1 MPDDAKFCS
10 ACGTAVTDGAGEPQT
25 VEPEQAETVVKQ
37 KPVKEKKPKEKANAA
52 AILEKK
58 LFGKLPLKVL
68 LSILGGVVV
77 AILAIVL
84 IVSAVREQKRT
95 TILGT
100 IPDPETFVGVSG
112 EHDYYESF
120 YYEHDIRFKKEDV
133 AEEMAEAYV
142 ELLCSNEYPFVLDET
157 IEFNDGMVR
166 YVFVYNGEEEL
177 YDAYSRQIMVEYN
190 PRYEWAAFKVEI
202 HNSKNFELVPV
213 GAYGTEDAGKTE
225 NTGETEG
232 GLAVIAAPDHY
243 FGTDA
248 ELDGDTMRFTV
259 EDSPVDAAHDYV
271 ALLQSKYGMVLQES
285 YEDEG
290 CGEWLLCAEGNGD
303 ASFCICIDR
312 AGNGTWE
319 VICDFSVYV
328 FTVDAEVWGAPEET
342 QPESSPVTPGKEP
355 EPAPVTPKP
364 SPVTPEPELVA
375 GKITVNN
382 AIEVPDNA
390 VPELGVWSNGAAR
403 SDRLVTRSESIVKYD
418 VSTSVVKEYV
428 QALQANGFTLVDE
441 YYFSYKGKTFQ
452 SWGLTC
458 NSLPDAQTI
467 KMQYEDTPC
476 HVTIWMA
483 DDDNEYTVSVSPSLQ
498 MCDTGLRRGGAVVKE
513 TVAGPSAG
521 AGLLRLGDGSYQTTD
536 GRLTAAVGNAM
547 VIRDGKT
554 YTCDARWEVEKED
567 ERLWVEDYYRNEGFL
582 FEVPKSSLMEGD
594 VLLASDLM
602 RERYYTTEKDSL
614 DGFNWHTP
622 LFALAYNGMW
632 KGPELNGTDYEAL
645 TVRVMYYQKGG
656 DAVYYVYAK
665 LNYTE
670 PSEVEALVAVNMSAG
685 SGGNFNNATRVK
697 VGDTVTLNYSQQ
709 EFGSH
714 YDVYEWSVTDGT
726 GNVSI
731 DGVGDHCEVTARSK
745 GVATVTVTYQYGVT
759 EPDVLTG
766 IPRST
771 SKSKTQSYN
780 FIIE

>member
-1 MPDDAKFCS
+1 MFCSYCGAKINDDAKFCS
-10 ACGTAVTDGAGEPQT
+10 ACGKPVAGEPET
-25 VEPEQAETVVKQ
+25 VEPEQAETAVKE
-37 KPVKEKKPKEKANAA
+37 KKVKEKKPKEKVGGKAV
-52 AILEKK
+52 LDKK
-58 LFGKLPLKVL
+58 LFGKLPLKFL
-68 LSILGGVVV
+68 LGGVAAVV
-77 AILAIVL
+77 VVVLAIVL
-84 IVSAVREQKRT
+84 ISNAVEEKKRT

-112 EHDYYESF
+112 EHDHYDSW
-120 YYEHDIRFKKEDV
+120 YEHDISFKKEDV
-133 AEEMAEAYV
+133 TEDMAQAYV
-142 ELLCSNEYPFVLDET
+142 ELLCSNEYPFVLNDT

-166 YVFVYNGEEEL
+166 YLFVYNGEEEL
-177 YDAYSRQIMVEYN
+177 YDASPRQIMVEYK
-190 PRYEWAAFKVEI
+190 PYAKTYALKVEI
-202 HNSKNFELVPV
+202 SNYKNFELVPV
-213 GAYGTEDAGKTE
+213 GQYGTEDAGQS
-225 NTGETEG
+225 EG
-232 GLAVIAAPDHY
+232 GLVVIAAPDHY

-248 ELDGDTMRFTV
+248 KLDDDTMRFTV
-259 EDSPVDAAHDYV
+259 EDSPADAAHDYV
-271 ALLQSKYGMVLQES
+271 ALLQSKYGMELQDS
-285 YEDEG
+285 YEDED
-290 CGEWLLCAEGNGD
+290 CGEWVLCAEGNGE
-303 ASFCICIDR
+303 ATFCISIDR
-312 AGNGTWE
+312 AGDGTWE
-319 VICDFSVYV
+319 VLCNFSVYV
-328 FTVDAEVWGAPEET
+328 FPADAEVWGGTEGPRPEQPIQSEQPT
-342 QPESSPVTPGKEP
+342 QPAKPAQP
-355 EPAPVTPKP
+355 EV
-364 SPVTPEPELVA
+364 VA
-375 GKITVNN
+375 GEISVSN
-382 AIEVPDNA
+382 AIEVPGNA
-390 VPELGVWSNGAAR
+390 VPELGAWSGGAAR
-403 SDRLVTRSESIVKYD
+403 ADRLVTRSESTVEYD
-418 VSTSVVKEYV
+418 VSTPVVKEYV

-458 NSLPDAQTI
+458 NALPDAQTI

-483 DDDNEYTVSVSPSLQ
+483 DDDDEYTVSISSSLQ
-498 MCDTGLRRGGAVVKE
+498 FYDTGLRRGNTVVNE
-513 TVAGPSAG
+513 TIAGPSAG

-602 RERYYTTEKDSL
+602 RERYHTTEKDSL
-614 DGFNWHTP
+614 DSFNWHTP

-670 PSEVEALVAVNMSAG
+670 PSEVEALVAVNMGSS
-685 SGGNFNNATRVK
+685 SGGNFDNATRLK
-697 VGDTVTLNYSQQ
+697 VGDTVTLNYSHQ
-709 EFGSH
+709 EYGSH
-714 YDVYEWSVTDGT
+714 YDVYEWAVTDGA

-731 DGVGDHCEVTARSK
+731 DGVGDHCTVTARSK
-745 GVATVTVTYQYGVT
+745 GVATVTVTYKYGVT

-766 IPRST
+766 IPRRT